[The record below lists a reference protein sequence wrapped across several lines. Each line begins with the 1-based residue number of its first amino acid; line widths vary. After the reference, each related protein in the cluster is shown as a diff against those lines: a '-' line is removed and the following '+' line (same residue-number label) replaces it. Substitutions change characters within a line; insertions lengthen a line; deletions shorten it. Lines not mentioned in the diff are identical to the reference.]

1 MLQPDLCA
9 TVWYFNA
16 HERLW
21 LAKSFHGRHSQGKV
35 STEEMVGSPR
45 EQDLVRVGPR
55 GPWIPNRSP
64 THRTS
69 DY

>member
-21 LAKSFHGRHSQGKV
+21 LAKSFHVRHSQGKV
-35 STEEMVGSPR
+35 STEGMVGSPR
-45 EQDLVRVGPR
+45 EQDLAEG
-55 GPWIPNRSP
+55 
-64 THRTS
+64 RTQRAV
-69 DY
+69 DT